1 MKRLDDILKRC
12 EAAPRGPLEIIG
24 LKDAPVEAVEF
35 YAHARTDLPLVVEAL
50 QKALRALN
58 ITYAKVDSSFIKV
71 LSQPSSIKLYLQL
84 TVEELMHRRKYALK
98 CIAEIEALLGNGK

>member
-35 YAHARTDLPLVVEAL
+35 YAHARTDLPLVVKALEKTMEAL
-50 QKALRALN
+50 KFYSEMRFNRDKMEWMPGNPDKATN
-58 ITYAKVDSSFIKV
+58 V
-71 LSQPSSIKLYLQL
+71 L
-84 TVEELMHRRKYALK
+84 
-98 CIAEIEALLGNGK
+98 AEIEALLGNGK